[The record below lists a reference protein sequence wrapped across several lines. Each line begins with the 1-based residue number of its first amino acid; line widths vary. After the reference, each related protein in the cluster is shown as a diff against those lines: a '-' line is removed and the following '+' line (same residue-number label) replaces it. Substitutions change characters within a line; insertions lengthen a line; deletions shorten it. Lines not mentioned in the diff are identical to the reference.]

1 MTLALWF
8 SGFAALCHLILVVLV
23 ARRGMRLRAHQFFFL
38 YLVTMLVWQ
47 VGYIAVSVSQSASM
61 ALAWYRIVI
70 IAGAAQ
76 GFLLLF
82 FARALLRL
90 HHSPWHTLVAF
101 AVWGATVLALALDR
115 GGLIL
120 DIRPDPVS
128 HLFVPHLQ
136 LPTMLVAAPSMGFLL
151 GGLYTLVQGY
161 RRAPSDLEHN
171 RLRYLVLATGISIL
185 GGLANVVPLL
195 RGFPVD
201 VAANIICALLLSYA
215 ILRYQLLDITFVVR
229 RGLAYWVL
237 TIGIAATY
245 FLSVLLFE
253 RLARAMATPA
263 VYLVP
268 IVVAMIAALLMR
280 PWRER
285 VQAWIDRLLFREQ
298 YDSRRMVQ
306 ELSRQTAAI
315 LDLEVLG
322 DMLLSRLCATMRLSG
337 AALFLKEAGSEDYFV
352 AARRGID
359 EAVASMRLSRDHP
372 IVLWLQR
379 SERSLRAQDLDM
391 QPQFRSLWGREKE
404 WLKQLGAE
412 LFIPLLV
419 KDALVGILAVGRKL
433 TGEAFSQDDNLALS
447 TLANQT
453 AVAVENARLMSV
465 TRARVA
471 ELSALQEIGVRLVST
486 RHLPKALTVVAESG
500 LRLLEADEAD
510 VVLYDAEKRQLT
522 ESRSLVRDRGEYPL
536 PEASAVRTLLEMAV
550 HSGQPVVTSD
560 VRLHMAVP
568 PSLARAS
575 EAQAVAVQ
583 PLKRD
588 GRVIGALAVAHH
600 CPHSFS
606 LEELRLLA
614 MLSDQATLAIE
625 NAQLLASEQAKRQ
638 LADTLREVSR
648 VIGSTLQL
656 DLLLELVLEQLQNV
670 VNYDDALIML
680 LRGDQLEITSGRGSP
695 RTVAMVGKEL
705 PLASHSLLRELVRER
720 EPMLSPDIQ
729 AESRWAPTEREGLLL
744 RAFIG
749 VPLVIRDQPRGVLI
763 VGRGK
768 PDCYGQDDL
777 QNVVAFANQTAIAI
791 ENALLYQET
800 IAEKRKTETILRE
813 TLSGIVVTDVDLRI
827 VTFNSGAE
835 AITGYPADQ
844 VIGKRLPDVLG
855 PDIVSEESPLGRAI
869 ATGDRVAPQE
879 TVIRAAN
886 GLRDILQGAV
896 ALHDA
901 NQKLFGYLLSFSDI
915 TRLKEVDR
923 LKTDIVANV
932 SHELRTP
939 LASIKAY
946 TELLL
951 DNIEGDDK
959 AMRDQL
965 LHVIDQETDRLTQ
978 LIGDLLDLSRL
989 EAGRFEVRRNA
1000 LRMSDLIADVV
1011 RAVEVQRQRRNV
1023 TIRTEVPGDLPEIM
1037 ADREMVTIIVRN
1049 LLTNAIKF
1057 SQQDGEVTLDV
1068 RPAEEY
1074 LEIAVTDHG
1083 LGIPEEALPNLFQKF
1098 YRVRSTSESGIEG
1111 TGLGLVLVKQAVEA
1125 HGGTIQVQS
1134 KVGVGS
1140 TFTVRLPWG
1149 RDSEN
1154 GEVSFGA
1161 SGNQVADHRR

>member
-1 MTLALWF
+1 MSLALWF
-8 SGFAALCHLILVVLV
+8 SGFAALCHLTLVVLV
-23 ARRGMRLRAHQFFFL
+23 ARRGLRLRVHQFFFL
-38 YLVTMLVWQ
+38 YLVTMLIWQ
-47 VGYIAVSVSQSASM
+47 VGYIAVSLSHSASM
-61 ALAWYRIVI
+61 ALTWYRIVI

-101 AVWGATVLALALDR
+101 LVWGATVLALALDR
-115 GGLIL
+115 GGFIL
-120 DIRPDPVS
+120 DIRRDPVS
-128 HLFVPHLQ
+128 HLYVPHLQ

-161 RRAPSDLEHN
+161 RRALSDLEHN

-185 GGLANVVPLL
+185 GGLANLVPLL

-229 RGLAYWVL
+229 RGLAYSVL
-237 TIGIAATY
+237 TVGIAATY
-245 FLSVLLFE
+245 LLSVILFE
-253 RLARAMATPA
+253 RLVQAMITPA
-263 VYLVP
+263 AYLVP
-268 IVVAMIAALLMR
+268 IGLAMIAAVLLR

-285 VQAWIDRLLFREQ
+285 AQAWVDRLLFREQ

-315 LDLEVLG
+315 LDLEVLV
-322 DMLLSRLCATMRLSG
+322 DMLLSRLCTTMRLAG
-337 AALFLKEAGSEDYFV
+337 AALFLKEAGSQDYCV
-352 AARRGID
+352 AARRGVD
-359 EAVASMRLSRDHP
+359 EAVVSMRLGRDHP
-372 IVLWLQR
+372 IVQWLQR
-379 SERSLRAQDLDM
+379 SERPLRAQDLDM
-391 QPQFRSLWGREKE
+391 QPQFRSLWGRERE
-404 WLKQLGAE
+404 GLKQLGAE

-419 KDALVGILAVGRKL
+419 KDALVGILAVGPKE
-433 TGEAFSQDDNLALS
+433 TGESFSQDDNLTLS

-471 ELSALQEIGVRLVST
+471 ELTALQEIGVRLVST
-486 RHLPKALTVVAESG
+486 RDLPKALTIVAESG
-500 LRLLEADEAD
+500 LELLAADEAD
-510 VVLYDAEKRQLT
+510 VVLYDAENGRLT
-522 ESRSLVRDRGEYPL
+522 ESRSLVRDRGEHVL
-536 PEASAVRTLLEMAV
+536 PEASAVRTLVEMAV

-560 VRLHMAVP
+560 VRLHAAVP

-575 EAQAVAVQ
+575 EAQAAAVQ

-600 CPHSFS
+600 RPHTFS
-606 LEELRLLA
+606 VEELRLLA

-670 VNYDDALIML
+670 VNYDDAAIML
-680 LRGDQLEITSGRGSP
+680 LRGDQLEITNARGSP
-695 RTVAMVGKEL
+695 RTVAMVGSTI
-705 PLASHSLLRELVRER
+705 PLASNSLLRELVRER

-729 AESRWAPTEREGLLL
+729 AESRWTPTEREGLLL

-749 VPLVIRDQPRGVLI
+749 VPLVVRDQPRGVLL
-763 VGRGK
+763 VGRAE
-768 PDCYGQDDL
+768 PDCYSSDDL

-800 IAEKRKTETILRE
+800 IAEKRKTEIILRE
-813 TLSGIVVTDVDLRI
+813 SLSGIVVTDTDLRI

-835 AITGYPADQ
+835 AITGYPADE
-844 VIGKRLPDVLG
+844 VIGKRLADVLG
-855 PDIVSEESPLGRAI
+855 PDVVSERSPLGRAI
-869 ATGDRVAPQE
+869 ATGERVPPQE

-901 NQKLFGYLLSFSDI
+901 SQRLFGYLLSFSDI

-965 LHVIDQETDRLTQ
+965 LHIIDQETDRLSQ

-989 EAGRFEVRRNA
+989 EAGRFEVRKTA
-1000 LRMSDLIADVV
+1000 LRIGDLLAEVL
-1011 RAVEVQRQRRNV
+1011 RALEVQRQSRNV
-1023 TIRTEVPGDLPEIM
+1023 AIRTEVPADLPELL
-1037 ADREMVTIIVRN
+1037 ADREMVSIIIKN

-1057 SQQDGEVTLDV
+1057 SHRGGEVIARVLPSPD
-1068 RPAEEY
+1068 Y
-1074 LEIAVTDHG
+1074 LLFQVTDHG
-1083 LGIPEEALPNLFQKF
+1083 VGIPEEAMPQLFQKF
-1098 YRVRSTSESGIEG
+1098 FRVRSTSESGVEG

-1125 HGGTIQVQS
+1125 HGGTVEVRS

-1149 RDSEN
+1149 RNSEN
-1154 GEVSFGA
+1154 GEVSSGV
-1161 SGNQVADHRR
+1161 SGNQVADHR